1 MAMQSYVQPGVVA
14 PFGSVGPRTFHQA
27 PPPGYVGPIPPGQ
40 HLGPVLSQQLH
51 PWPPR
56 RPFCNGATIAISI
69 LAALAVLAVAM
80 FVLQRSGQQV
90 QATPA
95 PMPAAAPLFPAVAS
109 APVPQPQPQVTPA
122 VAPALRTVPQFQPQV
137 AQAVPAPQTVPQSQP
152 QVAQAASSSGAPQD
166 MLALVDQVGDANALK
181 RGMVHTPQRKIMNE
195 IWKGAHTAKG
205 NFGPV
210 VLSEKAKQLRAALIQ
225 RGFQPRVMFHGTE
238 TRLAPLI
245 LDNGFRFA
253 AIGWRGNGIY
263 VASHES
269 HAMCYGNA
277 LIAVEAFWKEPKDK
291 YLKHVPSDNEM
302 DDVSKIMDPLLAFPK
317 SVRHITGA
325 DMANSTCI

>member
-1 MAMQSYVQPGVVA
+1 MATQSYVQPGMVA

-69 LAALAVLAVAM
+69 LAALAVLAVAV
-80 FVLQRSGQQV
+80 FVKQRSGQQV
-90 QATPA
+90 QANPA
-95 PMPAAAPLFPAVAS
+95 PMPATAPLFPAVAP
-109 APVPQPQPQVTPA
+109 APVPQTQPQVMPA
-122 VAPALRTVPQFQPQV
+122 VAPAPRTLPQF
-137 AQAVPAPQTVPQSQP
+137 QP
-152 QVAQAASSSGAPQD
+152 QVAQAASSSGAPQE

-181 RGMVHTPQRKIMNE
+181 RGMVHTQQRKIMNE
-195 IWKGAHTAKG
+195 IWKGTHTAQG
-205 NFGPV
+205 TFGPV

-225 RGFQPRVMFHGTE
+225 KGFQPRIMFHGTE